1 MASGP
6 AFLSREDPLTEAMK
20 RADPPRT
27 SLQGN
32 KLCWLYRD
40 TNTVQQA
47 E

>member
-6 AFLSREDPLTEAMK
+6 AYLNRGDHLTEAMK

-27 SLQGN
+27 CLQGH
-32 KLCWLYRD
+32 KLCWFYCD
-40 TNTVQQA
+40 GNTVQQA